1 MGSKF
6 EVKALAAGEVLTKAG
21 ITNTNFVGK
30 NVVTNYT
37 KDTDGNGR
45 LDIAI
50 SERPVFKEVTATEKI
65 TIGENG
71 NTTVIDGSTIT
82 AGTGDSSVVI
92 NGKDGAIGVN
102 GKDGG
107 TITVNGKDGKDGVS
121 IKGSDGTNGSSI
133 AVNGKDGK
141 DGVTINGTDGK
152 DGSSIVVNGKDG
164 TNGVSIKGDNGKDGA
179 TVNIGDNAVVINGK
193 DGKDGTIGVNGA
205 DGKPSIAIN
214 GKDGSIG
221 IKGADGKDGVA
232 INGKD
237 GTITFAKDDK
247 GNGTGS
253 ITGLKEPERN
263 PDGTLKDPTSA
274 ATTGSVDRVNERV
287 DAIQNQNQELAK
299 AVNSNSKRIEEVDKR
314 SREGI
319 AAVAAMAVLDFNDAP
334 VGRVGVGAAV
344 GGYRG
349 TQAVSVGAVYGIN
362 ESFKVNA
369 KVGIPTSNTRSS
381 TYGVS
386 ATYYFDR

>member
-1 MGSKF
+1 M
-6 EVKALAAGEVLTKAG
+6 
-21 ITNTNFVGK
+21 N
-30 NVVTNYT
+30 
-37 KDTDGNGR
+37 
-45 LDIAI
+45 
-50 SERPVFKEVTATEKI
+50 
-65 TIGENG
+65 
-71 NTTVIDGSTIT
+71 
-82 AGTGDSSVVI
+82 
-92 NGKDGAIGVN
+92 
-102 GKDGG
+102 
-107 TITVNGKDGKDGVS
+107 
-121 IKGSDGTNGSSI
+121 
-133 AVNGKDGK
+133 
-141 DGVTINGTDGK
+141 
-152 DGSSIVVNGKDG
+152 
-164 TNGVSIKGDNGKDGA
+164 
-179 TVNIGDNAVVINGK
+179 
-193 DGKDGTIGVNGA
+193 GKDGTIGVNGK

-221 IKGADGKDGVA
+221 IKGVDGKDGISLNGKDGTIGVNGKDGGTIIVNGKDGKDGVA

-287 DAIQNQNQELAK
+287 DVIQNQNQELAK

-334 VGRVGVGAAV
+334 VGRVGVGAAI

-349 TQAVSVGAVYGIN
+349 TQAVAVGAVYGIN

-369 KVGIPTSNTRSS
+369 KMGIPTSRPNGA